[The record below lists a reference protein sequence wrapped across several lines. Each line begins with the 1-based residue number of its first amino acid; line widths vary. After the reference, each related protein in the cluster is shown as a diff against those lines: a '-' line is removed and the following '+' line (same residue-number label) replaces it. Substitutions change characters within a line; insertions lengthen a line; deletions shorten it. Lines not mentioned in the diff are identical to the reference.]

1 MSRQLTPEEIEE
13 YKRLT
18 RDAEQIQLKMDELM
32 NQPIVYGYAR
42 VSTRGQARDGNSL
55 EYQEE
60 QLRSAG
66 AEKIYIDTY
75 TGKVSDRPEL
85 DKLMKKLQSGDTLVV
100 TKLDRVARS
109 VAAGAELIDEL
120 NNRGVKVNILN
131 MGIIDDTPTGK
142 LLRNVMLS
150 FAEFERD
157 LIVQRTQEGKEIAKR
172 KPGYREGRPRKYSKK
187 QLEHAMEL
195 LKDNS
200 YSQVSEL
207 TGISVSTLTR
217 AKKRYFMDDNCLPNN
232 I

>member
-1 MSRQLTPEEIEE
+1 MI
-13 YKRLT
+13 
-18 RDAEQIQLKMDELM
+18 I
-32 NQPIVYGYAR
+32 GYAR

-75 TGKVSDRPEL
+75 TGKVADRPEL
-85 DKLMKKLQSGDTLVV
+85 DKLKKKLQSGDTLVV

-109 VAAGAELIDEL
+109 VAAGSELIDEL

-187 QLEHAMEL
+187 QLEHAMGL

-200 YSQVSEL
+200 YSQVAEM

-217 AKKRYFMDDNCLPNN
+217 EKKRTILNGDN
-232 I
+232 II

>member
-1 MSRQLTPEEIEE
+1 MI
-13 YKRLT
+13 
-18 RDAEQIQLKMDELM
+18 I
-32 NQPIVYGYAR
+32 GYAR

-66 AEKIYIDTY
+66 AEKIYYDTY
-75 TGKVSDRPEL
+75 TGKVSERPEL

-100 TKLDRVARS
+100 TKLDRIARS
-109 VAAGAELIDEL
+109 VAAGSELIDEL

-200 YSQVSEL
+200 YSQVAEM

-217 AKKRYFMDDNCLPNN
+217 EKRRENN
-232 I
+232 NE

>member
-1 MSRQLTPEEIEE
+1 MI
-13 YKRLT
+13 
-18 RDAEQIQLKMDELM
+18 I
-32 NQPIVYGYAR
+32 GYAR

-75 TGKVSDRPEL
+75 TGKVADRPEL
-85 DKLMKKLQSGDTLVV
+85 DKLKKKLQSGDTLVV

-109 VAAGAELIDEL
+109 VAAGSELIDEL

-200 YSQVSEL
+200 YNQVSEL

-217 AKKRYFMDDNCLPNN
+217 EKNRRASRCQDEM

>member
-1 MSRQLTPEEIEE
+1 M
-13 YKRLT
+13 
-18 RDAEQIQLKMDELM
+18 
-32 NQPIVYGYAR
+32 VYGYAR

-60 QLRSAG
+60 QLRAAG

-85 DKLMKKLQSGDTLVV
+85 DKLKKKLQSGDTLVV

-109 VAAGAELIDEL
+109 VTAGSELIDEL

-195 LKDNS
+195 LNDYS
-200 YSQVSEL
+200 YKQVSEL
-207 TGISVSTLTR
+207 TGISVSTLART
-217 AKKRYFMDDNCLPNN
+217 KRVSVN
-232 I
+232 

>member
-1 MSRQLTPEEIEE
+1 MI
-13 YKRLT
+13 
-18 RDAEQIQLKMDELM
+18 I
-32 NQPIVYGYAR
+32 GYAR

-75 TGKVSDRPEL
+75 TGKVADRPEL
-85 DKLMKKLQSGDTLVV
+85 DKLKKKLQSGDTLVV

-109 VAAGAELIDEL
+109 VAAGSELIDEL

-172 KPGYREGRPRKYSKK
+172 KPGYKEGRPRKYTKK

-200 YSQVSEL
+200 YSQVAEM

-217 AKKRYFMDDNCLPNN
+217 EKKRGFKYGT
-232 I
+232 

>member
-1 MSRQLTPEEIEE
+1 MI
-13 YKRLT
+13 
-18 RDAEQIQLKMDELM
+18 I
-32 NQPIVYGYAR
+32 GYAR

-75 TGKVSDRPEL
+75 SGKVSERPEL

-100 TKLDRVARS
+100 TKLDRIARS
-109 VAAGAELIDEL
+109 VAAGSELIDEL
-120 NNRGVKVNILN
+120 NNKGVKVNILN

-195 LKDNS
+195 LENYS
-200 YSQVSEL
+200 YSQVAEL
-207 TGISVSTLTR
+207 TGISSSTLYR
-217 AKKRYFMDDNCLPNN
+217 EKKRYKNV
-232 I
+232 